1 MGHVH
6 YSMQWFTLQSS
17 SSPVSMSKALCTPG
31 RSVRGTSRNW
41 PMRAGPWWA
50 EVTLRGAPLTGD
62 PGEEPR
68 RPASAEGSLSRG
80 HLVTGSSVSK
90 RLCPCLPGTGLWI
103 HCTLILAN
111 YSSWNWYKLPDWS
124 DGFHESIFQKRICAL
139 RCKSK
144 KKILFTRQ
152 LMWNAKKGVCII
164 GLQFRLSIVF
174 QFCFALVRWSFLDNI
189 EAQERRYCM
198 KLCGVKYSRWVDL
211 SPERRAVWLTELL
224 MLFSELYFQLMS
236 DSSESALLNDSF

>member
-111 YSSWNWYKLPDWS
+111 YSSLVETDISYRTDPTDFTKAYS
-124 DGFHESIFQKRICAL
+124 RTGSVHCAA
-139 RCKSK
+139 KA

-174 QFCFALVRWSFLDNI
+174 QFFLH
-189 EAQERRYCM
+189 
-198 KLCGVKYSRWVDL
+198 
-211 SPERRAVWLTELL
+211 
-224 MLFSELYFQLMS
+224 
-236 DSSESALLNDSF
+236 